1 MADEIAGYLWLDLP
15 KRMDMDGFW
24 WFLQFSS
31 EIYIY
36 IYISEFTRQ
45 NGDLIIEHED
55 LTRLKYETMGS
66 LREFTTPPAKIYL
79 KSWESPIFIV
89 LRAPTP
95 LDVWKLEGNST
106 RKQVAFTAQWID
118 TKQKKNRLQLFF
130 FLVIY
135 GYILVASAWIIDNNR
150 YINIYNH
157 IKTYI
162 YIYYKHINTPY

>member
-1 MADEIAGYLWLDLP
+1 MVF
-15 KRMDMDGFW
+15 DGFCS
-24 WFLQFSS
+24 FHRK
-31 EIYIY
+31 YIY
-36 IYISEFTRQ
+36 KYISEFTRQ

-55 LTRLKYETMGS
+55 LTWLKYETLGN
-66 LREFTTPPAKIYL
+66 LHEFTMPPAKIYL

-150 YINIYNH
+150 YINIYRH
-157 IKTYI
+157 IW
-162 YIYYKHINTPY
+162 TPPTRP